1 MRCVLLH
8 QSQVGPRCELTRS
21 RDLGVR
27 EGRGRIINVSSM
39 YGLKAT
45 GPHLPST
52 PYVASKHGE
61 TAPSPCPWT
70 YPFSEIVPLINMRQV
85 LSDSPERMQTVTG
98 T

>member
-1 MRCVLLH
+1 MRSINIPSH
-8 QSQVGPRCELTRS
+8 QDLAGPQHELTLS

-61 TAPSPCPWT
+61 TAPSLC
-70 YPFSEIVPLINMRQV
+70 S
-85 LSDSPERMQTVTG
+85 
-98 T
+98 